1 MDYTDNTNVIRLT
14 ENRHKYRLL
23 INFMYEMINKLET
36 DSISLNDG
44 KLLIDFYSRYK
55 KISLPSNLSLNL
67 EQYLDEELLEYMFLG
82 YYVKDI
88 LLSNTG

>member
-14 ENRHKYRLL
+14 ENRNKYRLL